1 MAMGGITV
9 SWDNEAK
16 NIIRYDF
23 QGRWTW
29 EDFYAA
35 SAQAFA
41 MTRSVTHRVDAISNF
56 HEGAVLP
63 PNAMYHFRHAM
74 ISAPPN
80 RGVNVIVGA
89 TTFVK
94 TLIKIFSNLNKR
106 LGQRLVL
113 ANSLDDAR
121 MLLAARR
128 Q

>member
-1 MAMGGITV
+1 MAMSGVTV

-41 MTRSVTHRVDAISNF
+41 MTRSVIHRVDAISHF
-56 HEGAVLP
+56 HHGAVLP
-63 PNAMYHFRHAM
+63 PNALYHFRHAM
-74 ISAPPN
+74 INAPKN

-89 TTFVK
+89 TSFVK
-94 TLIKIFSNLNKR
+94 TLIKIFSN
-106 LGQRLVL
+106 
-113 ANSLDDAR
+113 
-121 MLLAARR
+121 
-128 Q
+128 